1 MRIESSIVRLSASD
15 LSNHL
20 ACRHL
25 TSLDL
30 AVAAGGKAEPAWR
43 SPDLWVLRQLG
54 FDHEEAYVRYLVRC
68 GLSVVDLRQS
78 APENAVADTIAAMA
92 KGSEVILQASL
103 ADGRWLG
110 RADILRR
117 VNRRSKLGDWSYEPY
132 DCKLA
137 METKAGT
144 ILQLSLYAELIAS
157 VQEFWPEHMHVVPP
171 NDGFVAEMYRV
182 SDFAAY
188 YRYVKRRLEASVDN
202 HDGEAQT
209 YPEPT
214 AHCSVCRWWGEC
226 DERWHADDHLSLVAG
241 ISKLQERQLG
251 GWDVHTM
258 ANLASLPL
266 PLERRPERG
275 SADGYV
281 RVREQARVQVE
292 SRTQNKP
299 VYEILRLD
307 DDHGLHGLPE
317 PSVGDLFF
325 DLEGDPFVG
334 RGGREYLFGVAY
346 EDDNGKVDY
355 EFRWAMTA
363 QEEKTAFEW
372 FVDLAMA
379 RWAKNP
385 SMHIYHFGGYEPG
398 ALKRLMGRYATR
410 EDEIDR
416 ILRARLL
423 VDLHTIVKRAARAS
437 VEQYSLKSLETI
449 YGFERKTPLE
459 DARGAMR
466 QVQHSLE
473 LGLSPQFER
482 SVLNIIASYNAEDC
496 LSARALRSW
505 LEAERQ
511 SLEAAGKKIGRPALA
526 DGAAPEAVDERQQ
539 RSAAVAT
546 ALRNGIPENATL
558 RTAEQQAIW
567 LLSDLLDWH
576 RRESKA
582 DWWEFFRLKETADDD
597 LLDEK
602 AGVAR
607 LQFVQRLGVQR
618 GIPTDRYAFEKQDT
632 DVRAGDA
639 VYSKGDKVGEVV
651 GLDLAARTLDIKK
664 TKKTAELHPN
674 AIYASD
680 VGPSTAVLSDA
691 LLRLGM
697 WISEHGVNA
706 AGPYRAAR
714 DLLLRLQPRR
724 NNAETTLISA
734 GETTVEAAKR
744 LGMQLDHSLLAIQ
757 GPPGSGK
764 TYTGARMIS
773 ELVRSGKKVGVTATS
788 HKVISNLL
796 KQVVKAAEE
805 VGFRGLRCVQKVKKE
820 DKPEHDS
827 PYIVTTVEN
836 NETLA
841 AFRAGANVLAGT
853 QWLWAQGDYL
863 EAVDALFVDE
873 AGQMALANVLAVAQ
887 AAKNL
892 VLLGDPQQ
900 LQQPLKGSHPEGA
913 DLSAL
918 EYFLGDAK
926 TMPAEN
932 GLFLEKTWRL
942 HPKLCAFTSEV
953 FYEDRLLSVD
963 GLDQQRIEGHLWLSG
978 NGLWLIA
985 VEHEGNQNSSPEEVG
1000 VVVKLVDS
1008 LTRQKVHWTNG
1019 KERKKLG
1026 LADVLVVAPYNA
1038 QVSDLLERMPGA
1050 RVGTVDKFQ
1059 GQEAPVVIYSL
1070 TTSAPEDAPR
1080 GMEFLYSLNRL
1091 NVATS
1096 RAQAVVIVVAS
1107 PRLLEPECSS
1117 PKQMQLANALCR
1129 YAEMAQIAK
1138 DLRN

>member
-1 MRIESSIVRLSASD
+1 MKVESNTVRLSATD

-25 TSLDL
+25 TTMDL
-30 AVAAGGKAEPAWR
+30 AVAAGRKDEPAWR

-54 FDHEEAYVRYLVRC
+54 FDHEEAYIGHLIRS
-68 GLSVVDLRQS
+68 GFAVVDLRAS
-78 APENAVADTIAAMA
+78 APENGVAEAKTAMSQGA
-92 KGSEVILQASL
+92 EVIVQASL

-117 VNRRSKLGDWSYEPY
+117 VNRPSKLGDWSYEPY

-144 ILQLSLYAELIAS
+144 ILQLSLYSELIAA
-157 VQEFWPEHMHVVPP
+157 VQESLPEYMHVVPP
-171 NDGFVAEMYRV
+171 NDGFVPETYRV

-188 YRYVKRRLEASVDN
+188 YRYVKRRLEASVEN
-202 HDGEAQT
+202 HGREENT

-226 DERWHADDHLSLVAG
+226 DGRWHADDHLSLVAG
-241 ISKLQERQLG
+241 ISKLQERQLE
-251 GWDVHTM
+251 GWEVRTM
-258 ANLASLPL
+258 ANLATLPL
-266 PLERRPERG
+266 PLERRPDRG

-281 RVREQARVQVE
+281 RVREQARVQVKGRE
-292 SRTQNKP
+292 QGKP
-299 VYEILRLD
+299 VYEILGLS

-317 PSVGDLFF
+317 PSEGDLFF

-334 RGGREYLFGVAY
+334 RGGREYLFGVVC
-346 EDDNGKVDY
+346 EDTSGKLAY
-355 EFRWAMTA
+355 EFRWAMTP
-363 QEEKTAFEW
+363 QEERAAFEW
-372 FVDLAMA
+372 FVDLTMA

-398 ALKRLMGRYATR
+398 ALKRLMGRHATR

-473 LGLSPQFER
+473 LGLSPQFNQL
-482 SVLNIIASYNAEDC
+482 VLDIIASYNAEDC
-496 LSARALRSW
+496 LSARALREW
-505 LEAERQ
+505 LGAERQ
-511 SLEAAGKKIGRPALA
+511 SLEAAGKKIGRPALG
-526 DGAAPEAVDERQQ
+526 DGAPPEAVDERQQ
-539 RSAAVAT
+539 RSAAVAA
-546 ALRNGIPENATL
+546 ALRIGIPEDASL
-558 RTAEQQAIW
+558 RSFEQQARW

-582 DWWEFFRLKETADDD
+582 DWWEFFRLKEMADDD

-607 LQFVQRLGVQR
+607 LQFVQRLGLQR
-618 GIPTDRYAFEKQDT
+618 AIPTDRYAFEKQDT
-632 DVRAGDA
+632 DVRARDD
-639 VYSKGDKVGEVV
+639 VYAKGDKVGEVV
-651 GLDLAARTLDIKK
+651 ALDLAARTLDIKK
-664 TKKTAELHPN
+664 TKKTAEFHPD
-674 AIYASD
+674 AVYASD
-680 VGPSTAVLSDA
+680 VGPSTAVLADA

-697 WISEHGVNA
+697 WVSAHGIND
-706 AGPYRAAR
+706 AGAYRAAR
-714 DLLLRLQPRR
+714 DLLLRLPPRR
-724 NNAETTLISA
+724 GNADGNLLRA
-734 GETTVEAAKR
+734 GESTVEAAKR
-744 LGMQLDHSLLAIQ
+744 LGTQLDHSLLAIQ

-764 TYTGARMIS
+764 TYTGARMIC
-773 ELVRSGKKVGVTATS
+773 ELVRTGKKVGITATS

-796 KQVVKAAEE
+796 NQVVKAAEE
-805 VGFRGLRCVQKVKKE
+805 AGFHGLRCVQKVRKE
-820 DKPEHDS
+820 DQPGHDP
-827 PYIVTTVEN
+827 PYLVTTVEN
-836 NETLA
+836 KETLA
-841 AFRAGANVLAGT
+841 AFQAGANVLAGT
-853 QWLWAQGDYL
+853 QWLWAQSDYC
-863 EAVDALFVDE
+863 EAVDVLFVDE
-873 AGQMALANVLAVAQ
+873 AGQMALANVLAIAQ
-887 AAKNL
+887 SAKNL

-900 LQQPLKGSHPEGA
+900 LDQPLKGSHPEGA

-918 EYFLGDAK
+918 EYFLGDVK
-926 TMPAEN
+926 TMPVEK

-953 FYEDRLLSVD
+953 FYEGRLFSVD
-963 GLDQQRIEGHLWLSG
+963 GLEQQRIEGHPWLG
-978 NGLWLIA
+978 QNGLWF
-985 VEHEGNQNSSPEEVG
+985 VPVQHEGNQNSSPEEVS
-1000 VVVKLVDS
+1000 VVVKVVDS
-1008 LTRQKVHWTNG
+1008 LTREKVHWANEN
-1019 KERKKLG
+1019 ERKALS
-1026 LADVLVVAPYNA
+1026 LSDVLIVAPYNA

-1070 TTSAPEDAPR
+1070 TTSSPEDAPR

-1096 RAQAVVIVVAS
+1096 RAQAIVIIVAS
-1107 PRLLEPECSS
+1107 PRLLEPECSN
-1117 PKQMQLANALCR
+1117 PRQMRLANALCR
-1129 YAEMAQIAK
+1129 YAELAGVAK
-1138 DLRN
+1138 GF